1 MNKKIYRIAICAM
14 IAAMYAVLTIVL
26 GFMSFGG
33 IQFRIAEALTV
44 LPYFSVM
51 AVPGLTIGCLISNL
65 FSPVGLPDVI
75 VGTLATLLASIL
87 TRLCAKKKLKWL
99 APLPPVVIN
108 AVAIGLLLM
117 FESGSVSFVSFA
129 VNAAGVGAGQAV
141 CCYGLGLPLLILL
154 EKNPKITEYMY
165 FYN

>member
-99 APLPPVVIN
+99 APLPPIAIN

-154 EKNPKITEYMY
+154 EKNPKITEYM
-165 FYN
+165 

>member
-44 LPYFSVM
+44 LPYFSVT

-154 EKNPKITEYMY
+154 EKNPKITEYM
-165 FYN
+165 

>member
-154 EKNPKITEYMY
+154 EKNPKITEYM
-165 FYN
+165 